1 MITTVFVRA
10 VLLGGLLAGVFAFSA
25 MAEGF
30 LFRSTIIGSNPNTVI
45 GGVPSGGAPWTVQ
58 RGSAILNATILLPR
72 RNADQ
77 KHFRDA

>member
-30 LFRSTIIGSNPNTVI
+30 
-45 GGVPSGGAPWTVQ
+45 
-58 RGSAILNATILLPR
+58 
-72 RNADQ
+72 
-77 KHFRDA
+77 